1 MGHFTRQD
9 EEQVVRSQPQD
20 AHLGQLPDGGHHPW
34 GGGGGGGGKGEE
46 EEGEKE
52 KEEEEQISS

>member
-34 GGGGGGGGKGEE
+34 GGGGEKGEE

>member
-34 GGGGGGGGKGEE
+34 GGGGGKGEE

-52 KEEEEQISS
+52 KEEEEQIST